1 MVPQMQACDSRV
13 VRVLIIVTCPPALA
27 ALRDSMAMNAPG
39 ARRPTL
45 RP

>member
-1 MVPQMQACDSRV
+1 MAPQMQACDSRV
-13 VRVLIIVTCPPALA
+13 VRVSIIVRRPPVPA
-27 ALRDSMAMNAPG
+27 ALRDSMAMNAAG